1 MTTQTFE
8 LYSSVYKGFI
18 TTAIITFLIGLTASG
33 ATTLN
38 CYQVGYVVFALAIM
52 LILIRL
58 LNNLQTI
65 YKNTAS
71 VGTTIFTIAPFIL
84 ILFCISG
91 LLYMNVI
98 YKDIIVNGNVS
109 GGYYTFSNTAVILLL
124 IQLSIITS
132 SMSEDTFTQKGFS
145 SVTNSS
151 VLLIGVLTSICTN
164 IVRTILKYYTTDG
177 FSMLNSVLKI

>member
-18 TTAIITFLIGLTASG
+18 TTAIITFLIGITGSG
-33 ATTLN
+33 STTLN
-38 CYQVGYVVFALAIM
+38 CYQAGYVVFALAIM

-58 LNNLQTI
+58 INNLQTI

-71 VGTTIFTIAPFIL
+71 IGTTVFTIAPFVL
-84 ILFCISG
+84 ILLSISG

-98 YKDIIVNGNVS
+98 YKDIIVDGNVS
-109 GGYYTFSNTAVILLL
+109 GGYYTFSNTAVVLLL
-124 IQLSIITS
+124 IQLCIITTT
-132 SMSEDTFTQKGFS
+132 MSEDTFTQKGFS

-151 VLLIGVLTSICTN
+151 VLLIGVLTAICTN
-164 IVRTILKYYTTDG
+164 VVRTILKYYTTDG
-177 FSMLNSVLKI
+177 FNMLSSVLKI